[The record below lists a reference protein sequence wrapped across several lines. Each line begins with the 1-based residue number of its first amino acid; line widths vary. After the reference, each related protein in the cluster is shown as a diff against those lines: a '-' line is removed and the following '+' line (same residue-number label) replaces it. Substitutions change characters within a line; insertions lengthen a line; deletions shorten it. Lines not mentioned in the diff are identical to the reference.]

1 MTTQTSEELRQH
13 SWQLTEMGPVGA
25 SSPIPPD
32 LSVTLEFGEEAK
44 FGGKSACNGYFGSYE
59 VDGPNLSF
67 SAVGA
72 TRMYCGEAAM
82 QLEDAYFTALGQVQT
97 YQLQDDQL
105 TLFYDQ
111 GKSIL
116 LFSPRVAQQDDS
128 KQTIL

>member
-1 MTTQTSEELRQH
+1 MTTQTSEELREY

-25 SSPIPPD
+25 SNPIPPD
-32 LSVTLEFGEEAK
+32 LSVTLEFREDAT

-59 VDGPNLSF
+59 VDGPKLSF
-67 SAVGA
+67 SAIGS
-72 TRMYCGEAAM
+72 TQMYCGEAAM

-111 GKSIL
+111 GQSLL
-116 LFSPRVAQQDDS
+116 LFSRAQTPPESTQ
-128 KQTIL
+128 Q